1 MRNDRRPLAQRL
13 VQCLLGVLACGLV
26 TLATTTAMAGTP
38 AGAAASAPHDG
49 RMIVVA
55 IADRSDLVVGAG
67 ATPHGYS
74 GLPDYSGS
82 ERSRAAAKRIAN
94 DYSLR
99 EVSAWTIDALHLR
112 CMLYELPAD
121 VDRDVALARLRA
133 DRRIDLA
140 QALQEFET
148 YAAPSPSPAPAI
160 AHATPG
166 DHADYND
173 PYVGLQRGFS
183 SIDAA
188 AAQRWASGARIEIA
202 VVDTGVDAT
211 HPDLVGRIASQ
222 RDFATA
228 ATEPPERDRHGTEVA
243 GVIAA
248 VANNGV
254 GIVGIAPGTR
264 LRSFRACWPVAAGSS
279 AARCNTFTLAQAIG
293 AAISSGA
300 RVINLS
306 LGGPSD
312 PLLEQLVAKAIQR
325 GIIVIGAVP
334 PDSRTDG
341 FPIDVDG
348 VIAVRSSDAQA
359 SARPSL
365 AAPGRDILTLE
376 PGGHYD
382 YASGSSLATAHV
394 TGTVALLLELDPRL
408 APASL
413 FALLSASSRAEDSSI
428 DACAAIRSLVQKGVA
443 CNEIIASRGARHAD
457 H

>member
-1 MRNDRRPLAQRL
+1 MRDDHRLFARRGLSWALQGAFACALSSFALA
-13 VQCLLGVLACGLV
+13 A
-26 TLATTTAMAGTP
+26 P
-38 AGAAASAPHDG
+38 AADTSGSAASPDA

-55 IADRSDLVVGAG
+55 IPEKPDLMPGAG
-67 ATPHGYS
+67 ATPRGYS

-82 ERSRAAAKRIAN
+82 ARSQAAARRIAS
-94 DYSLR
+94 DYSLH
-99 EVSAWTIDALHLR
+99 EVSAWTIDALHVR

-121 VDRDVALARLRA
+121 VDRDATLARLRV

-148 YAAPSPSPAPAI
+148 YALPSPAIVP
-160 AHATPG
+160 ATPG
-166 DHADYND
+166 DHAGYND
-173 PYVGLQRGFS
+173 PYVGLQQGFS

-202 VVDTGVDAT
+202 VVDTGVDAA
-211 HPDLVGRIASQ
+211 HPDLAGRIASQ

-254 GIVGIAPGTR
+254 GIVGVAPGTR
-264 LRSFRACWPVAAGSS
+264 LRSFRACWSVTADSS
-279 AARCNTFTLAQAIG
+279 AARCNTFTLAQALG
-293 AAISSGA
+293 AAISSGS

-312 PLLEQLVAKAIQR
+312 PLLEQLVSKAIQR
-325 GIIVIGAVP
+325 GIIVIGAIP

-348 VIAVRSSDAQA
+348 VIAVRSSD
-359 SARPSL
+359 SPPSLRPSL

-408 APASL
+408 AAAPL
-413 FALLSASSRAEDSSI
+413 FALLSASSRGEGSSI
-428 DACAAIRSLVQKGVA
+428 DACAAVRSLTRKGVA
-443 CNEIIASRGARHAD
+443 CNEAIASRESRHAD

>member
-1 MRNDRRPLAQRL
+1 MRNDRRPARAMLIPPFLGALAW
-13 VQCLLGVLACGLV
+13 VLIS
-26 TLATTTAMAGTP
+26 LAT
-38 AGAAASAPHDG
+38 ASAADTTGSAPQG
-49 RMIVVA
+49 ARMIVVA
-55 IADRSDLVVGAG
+55 IADKPDSVVGAG
-67 ATPHGYS
+67 ATPRGYS
-74 GLPDYSGS
+74 GLADYSGS
-82 ERSRAAAKRIAN
+82 ARSRAAAKRIAN
-94 DYSLR
+94 DYSLH
-99 EVSAWTIDALHLR
+99 EVSAWTIDALHVR
-112 CMLYELPAD
+112 CMLYELPVG
-121 VDRDVALARLRA
+121 VDRNAALARLRA
-133 DRRIDLA
+133 DRRVDLA
-140 QALQEFET
+140 QALQDFET
-148 YAAPSPSPAPAI
+148 YAVPSPAIAPAV
-160 AHATPG
+160 PE
-166 DHADYND
+166 DHVGYND

-188 AAQRWASGARIEIA
+188 AAQHWASGASIEVA
-202 VVDTGVDAT
+202 VVDTGVDAA
-211 HPDLVGRIASQ
+211 HPDLAGRIASQ

-228 ATEPPERDRHGTEVA
+228 AGEPPERDRHGTEVA

-254 GIVGIAPGTR
+254 GIVGVAPGTR
-264 LRSFRACWPVAAGSS
+264 LLSFRACWPVASGAS

-312 PLLEQLVAKAIQR
+312 PLLEQIVSKAIER

-348 VIAVRSSDAQA
+348 VIAVRSSDAPTA
-359 SARPSL
+359 ARSSL

-394 TGTVALLLELDPRL
+394 TGTVALLLELDPDL
-408 APASL
+408 APASML
-413 FALLSASSRAEDSSI
+413 ALLRASSHGEDSSI
-428 DACAAIRSLVQKGVA
+428 DACAAVRSLTRKGVA
-443 CNEIIASRGARHAD
+443 CNEALASRELQHAD

>member
-1 MRNDRRPLAQRL
+1 MRNDPIEGARSGHARSFPGMLAWM
-13 VQCLLGVLACGLV
+13 LV
-26 TLATTTAMAGTP
+26 TLATTTAMAEPSADTIG
-38 AGAAASAPHDG
+38 SAPRDA

-55 IADRSDLVVGAG
+55 IADKPEPALGAG
-67 ATPHGYS
+67 ATPRGYS

-82 ERSRAAAKRIAN
+82 TRSRADAKRIAD
-94 DYSLR
+94 DYALR

-112 CMLYELPAD
+112 CMLYELPTE
-121 VDRDVALARLRA
+121 VDRDAVLKQLRA
-133 DRRIDLA
+133 DRRVDLA

-148 YAAPSPSPAPAI
+148 YAAPSPAI

-166 DHADYND
+166 DHAGYND
-173 PYVGLQRGFS
+173 PYIGLQQGFS

-188 AAQRWASGARIEIA
+188 AAQHWASGARVEIA
-202 VVDTGVDAT
+202 VVDTGVDAA
-211 HPDLVGRIASQ
+211 HPDLVGRIVSQ
-222 RDFATA
+222 RDFVTGSI
-228 ATEPPERDRHGTEVA
+228 EPPERDRHGTEVA

-264 LRSFRACWPVAAGSS
+264 LRSFRACWPVAVGSS

-312 PLLEQLVAKAIQR
+312 PLLEQLVSNAVER
-325 GIIVIGAVP
+325 GIVVVGALP

-348 VIAVRSSDAQA
+348 VIAVRSSDSPA
-359 SARPSL
+359 SVRPSL

-413 FALLSASSRAEDSSI
+413 FALLSASSRGAGSSI
-428 DACAAIRSLVQKGVA
+428 DACAAIRSLTRKGVA
-443 CNEIIASRGARHAD
+443 CNEAIASRESPHAD

>member
-1 MRNDRRPLAQRL
+1 MLAW
-13 VQCLLGVLACGLV
+13 LLITFAPMI
-26 TLATTTAMAGTP
+26 ATAEPPADTIAG
-38 AGAAASAPHDG
+38 APHDV

-55 IADRSDLVVGAG
+55 IADKPDPALGAG
-67 ATPHGYS
+67 ATPRGYS

-82 ERSRAAAKRIAN
+82 ARSRADAKRIAS
-94 DYSLR
+94 DYALR

-112 CMLYELPAD
+112 CMLYELPTD
-121 VDRDVALARLRA
+121 VDRDAVLKRLRA
-133 DRRIDLA
+133 DQRVDLA

-148 YAAPSPSPAPAI
+148 YAAPSPPPVLAPA
-160 AHATPG
+160 TPD
-166 DHADYND
+166 DHAGYND
-173 PYVGLQRGFS
+173 PYIGLQQGFS
-183 SIDAA
+183 RIDAA

-222 RDFATA
+222 RDFVTA
-228 ATEPPERDRHGTEVA
+228 AIEPPEHDRHGTEVA

-264 LRSFRACWPVAAGSS
+264 LRSFRACWPVAVGSS
-279 AARCNTFTLAQAIG
+279 SARCNTFTLAQAIG
-293 AAISSGA
+293 AAISSGV

-312 PLLEQLVAKAIQR
+312 PLLEQLVSKAIER
-325 GIIVIGAVP
+325 GIIVVGAVP

-348 VIAVRSSDAQA
+348 VIAVRSSDSPA
-359 SARPSL
+359 SVRPSL

-413 FALLSASSRAEDSSI
+413 FALLSASSRNAGSSI
-428 DACAAIRSLVQKGVA
+428 DACAAVRSLTRKGVA
-443 CNEIIASRGARHAD
+443 CNEAIASRESRHAD

>member
-1 MRNDRRPLAQRL
+1 MRMCNDHRPLVQRL
-13 VQCLLGVLACGLV
+13 VQPLLDVLACGLIA
-26 TLATTTAMAGTP
+26 LASTAMAEPP
-38 AGAAASAPHDG
+38 ADALQSASHDQ

-55 IADRSDLVVGAG
+55 IADKSDPVVGAG
-67 ATPHGYS
+67 ATPRGYS

-82 ERSRAAAKRIAN
+82 ARSRAAAKRIAN

-121 VDRDVALARLRA
+121 VDRDAALTRLRA

-148 YAAPSPSPAPAI
+148 YATPSPASV
-160 AHATPG
+160 TTSG
-166 DHADYND
+166 DSPDYND
-173 PYVGLQRGFS
+173 PYIGLQQGFTI
-183 SIDAA
+183 IDAA
-188 AAQRWASGARIEIA
+188 AAQRWASGARIEVA
-202 VVDTGVDAT
+202 VVDTGVDAA
-211 HPDLVGRIASQ
+211 HPDLAGRVASQ
-222 RDFATA
+222 RDFATSA
-228 ATEPPERDRHGTEVA
+228 SEPPERDRHGTEVA

-264 LRSFRACWPVAAGSS
+264 LRSFRACWPVAVGSS

-300 RVINLS
+300 RVMNLS

-325 GIIVIGAVP
+325 GIIVVGAVP

-348 VIAVRSSDAQA
+348 VIAVRSSDAPTF
-359 SARPSL
+359 ARPSL

-394 TGTVALLLELDPRL
+394 TGVAALLLELDPRL

-413 FALLSASSRAEDSSI
+413 FALLSASSRGEGASI
-428 DACAAIRSLVQKGVA
+428 DACAAIRSLTKKGVV
-443 CNEIIASRGARHAD
+443 CNEVIASRGTRHAD

>member
-1 MRNDRRPLAQRL
+1 MRGDHRPFARRRL
-13 VQCLLGVLACGLV
+13 LWPLLGLLACA
-26 TLATTTAMAGTP
+26 LATAATAAPAADTTG
-38 AGAAASAPHDG
+38 SAVSPDA

-55 IADRSDLVVGAG
+55 ITDKADLLPGAG
-67 ATPHGYS
+67 ATPRGYS

-82 ERSRAAAKRIAN
+82 ARSRAAAKRIAN

-121 VDRDVALARLRA
+121 IDRDAALTRLRA
-133 DRRIDLA
+133 DHRVNLA

-148 YAAPSPSPAPAI
+148 YASPSPSPVVSRAA
-160 AHATPG
+160 PG
-166 DHADYND
+166 DHAGYND
-173 PYVGLQRGFS
+173 PYVGLQQGFS

-188 AAQRWASGARIEIA
+188 SAQRWASGSRIEIA
-202 VVDTGVDAT
+202 VVDTGLDAT
-211 HPDLVGRIASQ
+211 HPDLAGRIASQ

-264 LRSFRACWPVAAGSS
+264 LRSFRACWPVSADSS
-279 AARCNTFTLAQAIG
+279 AARCNTFTLAQALG
-293 AAISSGA
+293 AAISSGS

-312 PLLEQLVAKAIQR
+312 PLLEQLVSKAIQR
-325 GIIVIGAVP
+325 GIIVVGAVP
-334 PDSRTDG
+334 PDSRMDG

-348 VIAVRSSDAQA
+348 VIAVRSSDSPA
-359 SARPSL
+359 SSRPSL

-408 APASL
+408 VPASL
-413 FALLSASSRAEDSSI
+413 FALLSASSGNAGPSI
-428 DACAAIRSLVQKGVA
+428 DACAAIRSLTQKGVA
-443 CNEIIASRGARHAD
+443 CNEAIASRESRHAD

>member
-1 MRNDRRPLAQRL
+1 
-13 VQCLLGVLACGLV
+13 
-26 TLATTTAMAGTP
+26 
-38 AGAAASAPHDG
+38 
-49 RMIVVA
+49 
-55 IADRSDLVVGAG
+55 
-67 ATPHGYS
+67 
-74 GLPDYSGS
+74 
-82 ERSRAAAKRIAN
+82 
-94 DYSLR
+94 
-99 EVSAWTIDALHLR
+99 
-112 CMLYELPAD
+112 
-121 VDRDVALARLRA
+121 
-133 DRRIDLA
+133 
-140 QALQEFET
+140 
-148 YAAPSPSPAPAI
+148 
-160 AHATPG
+160 
-166 DHADYND
+166 
-173 PYVGLQRGFS
+173 
-183 SIDAA
+183 
-188 AAQRWASGARIEIA
+188 
-202 VVDTGVDAT
+202 VVDTGVDAA

-264 LRSFRACWPVAAGSS
+264 LRSFRACWPVAAGGS

-300 RVINLS
+300 HVINLS

-312 PLLEQLVAKAIQR
+312 PLLGQLVSEAIQR
-325 GIIVIGAVP
+325 GIMVIGAVP

-341 FPIDVDG
+341 FPTDVEG
-348 VIAVRSSDAQA
+348 VIAVRSNDTPA

-376 PGGHYD
+376 PGGRYD

-408 APASL
+408 APASM
-413 FALLSASSRAEDSSI
+413 FALLRASSHGEDSSI
-428 DACAAIRSLVQKGVA
+428 DACAAIRSLTQKGIA
-443 CNEIIASRGARHAD
+443 CNEATANRESRHAD

>member
-1 MRNDRRPLAQRL
+1 MHDDHRPFLRRGLSWP
-13 VQCLLGVLACGLV
+13 LLGVLSCAL
-26 TLATTTAMAGTP
+26 TTIAP
-38 AGAAASAPHDG
+38 AAPAADTGGNAASPDA

-55 IADRSDLVVGAG
+55 IPDKPDLMPGAG
-67 ATPHGYS
+67 ATPRGYS

-82 ERSRAAAKRIAN
+82 AQSKAAAKRIAS

-99 EVSAWTIDALHLR
+99 EVSAWTIDALHVR

-121 VDRDVALARLRA
+121 VDRDAALARLRA
-133 DRRIDLA
+133 DGRVDLA

-148 YAAPSPSPAPAI
+148 YATPSSSPAI
-160 AHATPG
+160 DHATAG
-166 DHADYND
+166 DHAGYND
-173 PYVGLQRGFS
+173 PYVGLQQGFS

-202 VVDTGVDAT
+202 VVDTGVDAA
-211 HPDLVGRIASQ
+211 HPDLAGRIASQ

-254 GIVGIAPGTR
+254 GIVGVAPGTR
-264 LRSFRACWPVAAGSS
+264 LRSFRACWPVTADSS
-279 AARCNTFTLAQAIG
+279 AARCNTFTLAQALG
-293 AAISSGA
+293 AAISSGS

-312 PLLEQLVAKAIQR
+312 PLLEQLVSKAIQR
-325 GIIVIGAVP
+325 GIIVIGAIP

-348 VIAVRSSDAQA
+348 VIAVRSSDSPA
-359 SARPSL
+359 SERPSL

-413 FALLSASSRAEDSSI
+413 FALLSASSRSEGSSI
-428 DACAAIRSLVQKGVA
+428 DACAAIRSLTRKGVA
-443 CNEIIASRGARHAD
+443 CNEVIASRGTRHAD